1 MSLFSKIFKKKEEVN
16 DLPPIEMGL
25 IKADMHAH
33 LLPAIDDGAKSLEDS
48 LNLIKG
54 LQDLGYSQV
63 LATPHV
69 MYDFYKNQTDTILS
83 KLDDVRE
90 ALSKNNISIDI
101 EASAEYYF
109 DEELQ
114 ARLKK
119 KDILSFG
126 KENYLL
132 FEFSYFNEH
141 NGVYGVLSD
150 MFEKGYTPVLAHPE
164 RYHYFVENPEKY
176 DQLKEMGVKFQLNLL
191 SLVGHYGDSALHGS
205 NYLIDN
211 SFIDFIGSDIH
222 TTNHLPGLEKSLKS
236 EQLHK
241 LVNSGSLLN
250 NSLLNKKNKP

>member
-1 MSLFSKIFKKKEEVN
+1 MGLFSKIFKKKEEVI
-16 DLPPIEMGL
+16 DLPPIDMKL

-33 LLPAIDDGAKSLEDS
+33 LLPEIDDGAESLEDS

-69 MYDFYKNQTDTILS
+69 MYDFYKNHSDTILS

-90 ALSKNNISIDI
+90 VLSKNNISINI

-126 KENYLL
+126 SENYLL

-141 NGVYGVLSD
+141 NGVHEVLSN

-164 RYHYFVENPEKY
+164 RYHYFVEAPEKY
-176 DQLKEMGVKFQLNLL
+176 NKLKEMGVKFQLNLL
-191 SLVGHYGDSALHGS
+191 SLVGHYGDSAVRGS

-211 SFIDFIGSDIH
+211 NFIDFIGSDLHRVGHI
-222 TTNHLPGLEKSLKS
+222 PGLQDALKS

-241 LVNSGSLLN
+241 LVNSGALLNKSLLN
-250 NSLLNKKNKP
+250 S